1 MTAGPA
7 ERPVVRPARGT
18 RPVNRRQLIIGAA
31 TDLFSRK
38 GYAGVG
44 MGDVAEAVAIGP
56 SALYRHF
63 RGKQELLATVVAEA
77 LDTLDAAIAKAEAE
91 HPPDVVHA
99 LATVV
104 LEHRTVGV
112 LWQRE
117 ARQLAPADR
126 ARIRTAVAQIGRR
139 FATFIQARR
148 PELGEGQAQ
157 LLAWS
162 GLAVAT
168 SVSFHSLTL
177 PEPAFTTLLS
187 ELITTAIDAP
197 IPPFESTSARQ
208 AQPPTLR
215 SQSRRETILTEA
227 TKLFAANGFSG
238 VSTEDIGASVGI
250 AGPSVYNHFPAKSD
264 ILVAAML
271 RGDEWLRIDMNRA
284 FAAASDPR
292 DGLNRLLG
300 SYCAFVLDNPHLVGV
315 LVSEADHLPDPERHR
330 TRAAQHTYIAEW
342 VTLLRE
348 VHPQWDAV
356 TARIRVQAAQTV
368 MNDIALIP
376 SLRDSAGVEAALVT
390 IGAELLA
397 TTDQTRTT

>member
-44 MGDVAEAVAIGP
+44 MGEVAEAVAIGP

-63 RGKQELLATVVAEA
+63 RGKQELLATVVTEA
-77 LDTLDAAIAKAEAE
+77 LDTLDAAITKAEEA
-91 HPPDVVHA
+91 HPPNVVDA
-99 LATVV
+99 LATAV

-126 ARIRTAVAQIGRR
+126 ARIQTGVTQIGRR
-139 FATFIQARR
+139 FAAYIRTRR
-148 PELGEGQAQ
+148 PELGDGQAQ
-157 LLAWS
+157 LLAMS

-168 SVSFHSLTL
+168 SVSFHSLAL
-177 PEPAFTTLLS
+177 PEPAFTTLLG
-187 ELITTAIDAP
+187 ELIATAIDAP
-197 IPPFESTSARQ
+197 LPPLESAPERN
-208 AQPPTLR
+208 AEPPTLR
-215 SQSRRETILTEA
+215 TQSRRETILTEA

-271 RGDEWLRIDMNRA
+271 RGDEWLRMDMNRA

-300 SYCAFVLDNPHLVGV
+300 SYCAFVLDNPHLVAV
-315 LVSEADHLPDPERHR
+315 LVSEAAHLPEPERHR
-330 TRAAQHTYIAEW
+330 TRAAQYAYIAEW

-376 SLRDSAGVEAALVT
+376 SLRASAGVEGALVT

>member
-7 ERPVVRPARGT
+7 ERPPVPPARGT
-18 RPVNRRQLIIGAA
+18 RPVNRRQLIIAAA

-63 RGKQELLATVVAEA
+63 RGKQELLTTVVTEA
-77 LDTLDAAIAKAEAE
+77 LDTLDAAITKAEDE
-91 HPPDVVHA
+91 HRPDVVHA
-99 LATVV
+99 LATAV

-117 ARQLAPADR
+117 ARQLAPDDR
-126 ARIRTAVAQIGRR
+126 ARIKTEVAQISRR
-139 FATFIQARR
+139 FAAFVQSRR
-148 PELGEGQAQ
+148 PGLGDGQAQ

-168 SVSFHSLTL
+168 SVSYHSLTL
-177 PEPAFTTLLS
+177 PEPAFTTLLG

-197 IPPFESTSARQ
+197 IPRFEPSSTRDLR
-208 AQPPTLR
+208 PPALR
-215 SQSRRETILTEA
+215 SQSRRELILTEA
-227 TKLFAANGFSG
+227 TKLFAANGFSR
-238 VSTEDIGASVGI
+238 VSTDDIGASVGI

-264 ILVAAML
+264 ILVAAMV
-271 RGDEWLRIDMNRA
+271 RGDEWLRIDMSRA
-284 FAAASDPR
+284 FAAASDAR
-292 DGLNRLLG
+292 DGLNRLLR
-300 SYCAFVLDNPHLVGV
+300 SYSAFVIDNPHLVSV
-315 LVSEADHLPDPERHR
+315 LVSEVAHLPESERHH
-330 TRAAQHTYIAEW
+330 TRASQHAYIAEW
-342 VTLLRE
+342 VDLLRQ

-368 MNDIALIP
+368 MNDVALVP
-376 SLRDSAGVEAALVT
+376 SLRNGADIQSALVT
-390 IGAELLA
+390 IGSELLETA
-397 TTDQTRTT
+397 DQTRTT